1 MHLDAPLVR
10 TTGGT
15 FGGRQWPA
23 QALTTVPTTK
33 IWFVSGSLNVY
44 DVLGS
49 DKDYSACA
57 STYYPDTGYSIWSTP
72 IQTRQKSALPQ
83 TSRYTVIT
91 HHIS

>member
-1 MHLDAPLVR
+1 MHLDAPSVR

-33 IWFVSGSLNVY
+33 MWFVSGSLNVY

-57 STYYPDTGYSIWSTP
+57 STYYPD
-72 IQTRQKSALPQ
+72 IQDIVYGQRRFKHVKSPHSHRPLDTQ
-83 TSRYTVIT
+83 
-91 HHIS
+91 